1 MSDDELAAEEPA
13 GMSQGAGAAGPS
25 HADRI
30 EAAFLGALAGERT
43 AQAPAAA
50 GDLLEVADSIA
61 SVGGFD
67 ADDLRNRGL
76 TGSSQA
82 GAAGLLLRAVP
93 YGLLSP
99 RDRPR
104 IRHAAYRVATL
115 AGADEGTAIAAIA
128 AALLAADLTRF
139 DPATAAVRVR
149 QSLLEDAPLAL
160 LDRLRPDAASLA
172 PIPATT
178 EEAAIA
184 GGAARRPAPDDDPGA
199 ALQVAL
205 TAVWGAESLDTAIRS
220 AAQTGRRAATSLA
233 GVFAGARLGSR
244 DLDDEWRA
252 ALPHSHRA
260 SVVAAAVA
268 ARSNGI
274 EDTATP
280 PSAPP
285 AGSGT
290 LPSAW

>member
-1 MSDDELAAEEPA
+1 MSDDELPPGEPA
-13 GMSQGAGAAGPS
+13 TPSDGPGGAGPS

-30 EAAFLGALAGERT
+30 EAAFLGALAGERA

-61 SVGGFD
+61 SVGAFD
-67 ADDLRNRGL
+67 AEDLRNRGL

-99 RDRPR
+99 LDRPR
-104 IRHAAYRVATL
+104 VRRDAYRVATL

-149 QSLLEDAPLAL
+149 QSLLEDAPFAL
-160 LDRLRPDAASLA
+160 LERLHPDAAAL
-172 PIPATT
+172 IPVPAATDDP
-178 EEAAIA
+178 A
-184 GGAARRPAPDDDPGA
+184 GAAGPAHPAVQDDDPGA
-199 ALQVAL
+199 ALQIAL
-205 TAVWGAESLDTAIRS
+205 TAVWDAERIETAVQS
-220 AAQTGRRAATSLA
+220 AALTGRRAAASLA
-233 GVFAGARLGSR
+233 GVFAGARLGNGGI
-244 DLDDEWRA
+244 DDEWRA

-268 ARSNGI
+268 ARSGQT
-274 EDTATP
+274 EAGATA
-280 PSAPP
+280 PSSP